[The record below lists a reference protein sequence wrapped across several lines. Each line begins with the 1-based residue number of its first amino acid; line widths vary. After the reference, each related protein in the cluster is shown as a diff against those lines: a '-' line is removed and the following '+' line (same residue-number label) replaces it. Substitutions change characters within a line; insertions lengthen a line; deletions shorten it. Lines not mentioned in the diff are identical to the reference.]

1 MRHVRSRA
9 SQDSGRMVTSA
20 IRLWTAAT
28 FEVAKRKIPG
38 ASRFRVSTAAR
49 QARRAWSRFA
59 ADATPWS
66 TSRSTPGLSYRP
78 EVERPNPAGVPVL
91 GEPHEGVGALVHTF
105 SSAADRPA
113 GGGLVLRAEAES
125 ASRE

>member
-9 SQDSGRMVTSA
+9 SQESGRMVTSA

-49 QARRAWSRFA
+49 QARRAWSRVA
-59 ADATPWS
+59 ADAPAWS
-66 TSRSTPGLSYRP
+66 TSRSTSGVSDPAELEGP
-78 EVERPNPAGVPVL
+78 DPAGIP
-91 GEPHEGVGALVHTF
+91 GWGKADEGGGAGVHTV
-105 SSAADRPA
+105 
-113 GGGLVLRAEAES
+113 G
-125 ASRE
+125 

>member
-1 MRHVRSRA
+1 MSLDLVCTIVLLCFFFFFQAEDGIRDYKVTGVQTCALPILRHVRSRA
-9 SQDSGRMVTSA
+9 SQESGRMVTSA

-59 ADATPWS
+59 ADAPARS
-66 TSRSTPGLSYRP
+66 TSRSTSRLSYPP
-78 EVERPNPAGVPVL
+78 ELERPNPARR
-91 GEPHEGVGALVHTF
+91 H
-105 SSAADRPA
+105 
-113 GGGLVLRAEAES
+113 
-125 ASRE
+125 

>member
-9 SQDSGRMVTSA
+9 SQESERMVTSA

-49 QARRAWSRFA
+49 QARRAWSR
-59 ADATPWS
+59 DRKS
-66 TSRSTPGLSYRP
+66 TRLNSSHGYISY
-78 EVERPNPAGVPVL
+78 
-91 GEPHEGVGALVHTF
+91 ALFCLKKKKYSHDPRIRDTDQK
-105 SSAADRPA
+105 SAAYR
-113 GGGLVLRAEAES
+113 
-125 ASRE
+125 

>member
-9 SQDSGRMVTSA
+9 SQESGRMVTSA

-59 ADATPWS
+59 ADATAWS
-66 TSRSTPGLSYRP
+66 TSRSTSGVSYRP
-78 EVERPNPAGVPVL
+78 EFERPNPAGGHGWGKPD
-91 GEPHEGVGALVHTF
+91 E
-105 SSAADRPA
+105 
-113 GGGLVLRAEAES
+113 GGGS
-125 ASRE
+125 GFHT

>member
-9 SQDSGRMVTSA
+9 SQESGRMVTSA

-59 ADATPWS
+59 ADATAWS
-66 TSRSTPGLSYRP
+66 TSRSTSGLSRS
-78 EVERPNPAGVPVL
+78 EERR
-91 GEPHEGVGALVHTF
+91 VGKECTAR
-105 SSAADRPA
+105 SSAQHQSKK
-113 GGGLVLRAEAES
+113 EAQYTENV
-125 ASRE
+125 RRHMNQ